1 MTADLLVSTNW
12 LGERLDRAGRD
23 FVLVDA
29 GDASAYRRAHLPGA
43 MGLPHPYLKA
53 RNDDIHLMPPAEF
66 ETLARS
72 LGISNDTPVIVYD
85 DNASLHAAR
94 AWWVFEHFGH
104 RDVRVVNGG
113 FNAWLDEGRSL
124 TSVIPRPTPGSF
136 MAQMD
141 ASASCDIEQVRTAA
155 RTQLWD
161 ARSSA
166 EWTGQDARDNRRA
179 GHVPGARNLEWRQL
193 VEGPP
198 QRRILAPEL
207 LRARLHGAGIDP
219 GADTITYCQHGIR
232 AAFAAFVLRLLGN
245 DRVRVYDG
253 SMAEWASREDTP
265 LERA

>member
-1 MTADLLVSTNW
+1 MTAGLLVSTDW

-29 GDASAYRRAHLPGA
+29 GDASAYRRVHLPGA

-53 RNDDIHLMPPAEF
+53 RNDDTHLMGPAEF

-113 FNAWLDEGRSL
+113 FNAWLDEGRPL

-136 MAQMD
+136 
-141 ASASCDIEQVRTAA
+141 VA
-155 RTQLWD
+155 RVD
-161 ARSSA
+161 
-166 EWTGQDARDNRRA
+166 
-179 GHVPGARNLEWRQL
+179 
-193 VEGPP
+193 
-198 QRRILAPEL
+198 
-207 LRARLHGAGIDP
+207 
-219 GADTITYCQHGIR
+219 
-232 AAFAAFVLRLLGN
+232 AFAACDLDQVRAAASTHACTRPGSIPRQKRSRTASTAFGRRLPRLSSGSWGTSACASMTALWPN
-245 DRVRVYDG
+245 GRVARTHRWNG
-253 SMAEWASREDTP
+253 A
-265 LERA
+265 